1 MRSTNKIRA
10 SSKEEARVTGGR
22 YNVEALG
29 NMSDYNVYV
38 LNLKKS
44 LNQLKDKVQTM
55 DTTLDASLVT
65 QSINYH
71 GQQLQKTWEGERGE
85 EDLAKIGVG
94 TLDFAVY
101 QSRHKHLTFQ
111 DRSKRLKLHQFI
123 AKEASALFDASLME
137 EAPSSSS
144 LGTDSSAP
152 EDNLYALMP
161 PFETFLNVDKS
172 ARLRHFFDN
181 VKTGE
186 LIIGAVINRTTS
198 GMMLKVL
205 CTAGPTS
212 RYVADINVKA
222 FLPVTNIIPAMDK
235 KNVSRNYLMN
245 DTVCCEVIEVI
256 PDTDKMV
263 CGMKGVTRGAD
274 DPPPKPPLGLLSTD
288 DFPILY
294 KKTVDMKGESYEAIL
309 EKSPGFNNPNCVQ
322 YLSEMLGIANMHCT
336 NFATLRGGFA
346 ASEYADEL
354 RQAQAS
360 KWAFRSVAEGI
371 EHFKAGR
378 HSEAFQCLNKALS
391 IDPRNVEGLVARGAL
406 YANSGTFKK
415 AIEDFETSL
424 KLNPN
429 HANARKY
436 LGETLVALG
445 RSYEDEN
452 KITEAQKAYEDCLA
466 IIPFHEEAQNS
477 LDFLKSKT
485 STTKPLIE
493 PTELLLPGLTGAKS
507 SYEMKETL
515 KQLLNLTEKKD
526 KKKKKKRG
534 KGKKKRSSSSSSSS
548 SDSSSSS
555 SSSDSS
561 SSSSES
567 SDSEGPKKKKRRSQS
582 TNKRQRSLS
591 PLSKRMAMLGDGD
604 SASRTHNSQFNHPY
618 GYQPP
623 PPPATD
629 EMAPAIRSQADID
642 YELKVRKFLEMTKE
656 DSDYE
661 DKVRNF
667 LEETAQYKR
676 NRKMQELGQQ
686 TQPGPDHDKK
696 KKKKKDKKKKK
707 ESKRKRKEQE
717 REEKRKAKLSRGAA
731 NNSDYNLRDL
741 DNISDKKLR
750 DALRKELKGKSKR
763 DHSSDGEY
771 ERKHNDKRAM
781 EEMHG
786 IEELESKLSAYHVM
800 VEKEVLG
807 KREGRGSL
815 SPIDQAPPPP
825 LEKPK
830 WKMSMSAVK
839 ETMKKKETPNQKP
852 YKERYA
858 FEDSSDESQEN
869 SKAKESSEKGVSVR
883 RAMAMKEPPPLP
895 SAPPPVNSREP
906 DPPGTD
912 PPHPPR
918 KGKIVLDKFG
928 SFRIAHE
935 GETPVSVGDGPPE
948 QFVTRIKPPTPS
960 GRRPRSPP
968 SPRRRSSNSSEDDR
982 RSPKRSRSRSI
993 PRNYRSRSGSRSRS
1007 ASTGSGSAASR
1018 RRRSVSRRSR
1028 SRSDASRSYY
1038 SRSRSRSRSGSRD
1051 RPRRFV
1057 RRGNWRGRGGFE
1069 RGTYYRPRFHTYNG
1083 GGGGRGRGRGG
1094 DFRRDDGRR
1103 FQHEW
1108 RDHRGRGGRPFR
1120 PRRGG
1125 GGRGRP
1131 FRGGGYRDFRDRR
1144 GGRYSRSRS
1153 PDRSRRSRSYSPER
1167 RDKNRESYYS
1177 DSHRSEGE
1185 YEEERFVDRKEYDGK
1200 WADGNN
1206 EPERNSHVDEK
1217 PAEQPPPKE

>member
-1 MRSTNKIRA
+1 M
-10 SSKEEARVTGGR
+10 
-22 YNVEALG
+22 
-29 NMSDYNVYV
+29 
-38 LNLKKS
+38 
-44 LNQLKDKVQTM
+44 
-55 DTTLDASLVT
+55 
-65 QSINYH
+65 
-71 GQQLQKTWEGERGE
+71 
-85 EDLAKIGVG
+85 
-94 TLDFAVY
+94 F
-101 QSRHKHLTFQ
+101 
-111 DRSKRLKLHQFI
+111 
-123 AKEASALFDASLME
+123 
-137 EAPSSSS
+137 
-144 LGTDSSAP
+144 
-152 EDNLYALMP
+152 ALMP
-161 PFETFLNVDKS
+161 PFETFLTVDKS

-186 LIIGAVINRTTS
+186 LIIGAVINRTAS

-222 FLPVTNIIPAMDK
+222 FLPVTNIIPAVDK

-263 CGMKGVTRGAD
+263 CGMKGVTRGPD
-274 DPPPKPPLGLLSTD
+274 DPLPKPPLGLLSTD
-288 DFPILY
+288 DFPLIY
-294 KKTVDMKGESYEAIL
+294 KKTVEMKGESYEAIL

-322 YLSEMLGIANMHCT
+322 YLSEMLGITNMHCT
-336 NFATLRGGFA
+336 NFTALRGGFQT
-346 ASEYADEL
+346 SEYADEL

-485 STTKPLIE
+485 CVKPLIE
-493 PTELLLPGLTGAKS
+493 PAELLLPGLAGVK
-507 SYEMKETL
+507 SYEVKEAV
-515 KQLLNLTEKKD
+515 KQLLNLTEIKKD

-555 SSSDSS
+555 SSSESS

-567 SDSEGPKKKKRRSQS
+567 SDSEGPNRKKKRRSQS
-582 TNKRQRSLS
+582 SKNRQRSLS
-591 PLSKRMAMLGDGD
+591 PLSKRMAMLGEND

-623 PPPATD
+623 PPPVEEIVA
-629 EMAPAIRSQADID
+629 APRSQADVD
-642 YELKVRKFLEMTKE
+642 YELKVRKFLDMTKE

-661 DKVRNF
+661 DKVRSF

-686 TQPGPDHDKK
+686 PQPGAPQEHDKK

-717 REEKRKAKLSRGAA
+717 REEKRKAKLSRQATNHAEYSLGE
-731 NNSDYNLRDL
+731 LERL
-741 DNISDKKLR
+741 GDKKLR
-750 DALRKELKGKSKR
+750 DAIRKELKGKSKR
-763 DHSSDGEY
+763 DISEDNDY
-771 ERKHNDKRAM
+771 DRKHDKRLLDAHD
-781 EEMHG
+781 MHG
-786 IEELESKLSAYHVM
+786 LEELESKLSAYHVM
-800 VEKEVLG
+800 VEKEVLN
-807 KREGRGSL
+807 KRDGRGSV
-815 SPIDQAPPPP
+815 SPPDQAPPPP

-830 WKMSMSAVK
+830 WKMSMSAG
-839 ETMKKKETPNQKP
+839 
-852 YKERYA
+852 A
-858 FEDSSDESQEN
+858 
-869 SKAKESSEKGVSVR
+869 EKRKSVVIEGIQRAAPGDKNVSVR

-895 SAPPPVNSREP
+895 SAPPPPSKSREP

-912 PPHPPR
+912 HPHPHPPVR
-918 KGKIVLDKFG
+918 KGNIVLDKFG
-928 SFRIAHE
+928 SFRLAQE
-935 GETPVSVGDGPPE
+935 GETPVSVGDGRPE
-948 QFVTRIKPPTPS
+948 QFVTRIKPPSPS

-968 SPRRRSSNSSEDDR
+968 SPRRRSSNSSDR
-982 RSPKRSRSRSI
+982 SQKRSRSRSR
-993 PRNYRSRSGSRSRS
+993 PRKYRSRSGSRSGSR
-1007 ASTGSGSAASR
+1007 STGSQSPASR
-1018 RRRSVSRRSR
+1018 RRRSASARSR
-1028 SRSDASRSYY
+1028 SRSEGSRSYY

-1051 RPRRFV
+1051 RFRRFP

-1069 RGTYYRPRFHTYNG
+1069 RGT
-1083 GGGGRGRGRGG
+1083 
-1094 DFRRDDGRR
+1094 
-1103 FQHEW
+1103 
-1108 RDHRGRGGRPFR
+1108 
-1120 PRRGG
+1120 
-1125 GGRGRP
+1125 
-1131 FRGGGYRDFRDRR
+1131 GGYRDFRDRR
-1144 GGRYSRSRS
+1144 GGGRYSRSRS
-1153 PDRSRRSRSYSPER
+1153 PDRQRRSRSYSPER
-1167 RDKNRESYYS
+1167 RDKER
-1177 DSHRSEGE
+1177 DSEGE
-1185 YEEERFVDRKEYDGK
+1185 YEEERYVDRKEYDGK
-1200 WADGNN
+1200 WADGN
-1206 EPERNSHVDEK
+1206 EPERNAPNTEEK
-1217 PAEQPPPKE
+1217 PAEPAPKE

>member
-1 MRSTNKIRA
+1 M
-10 SSKEEARVTGGR
+10 E
-22 YNVEALG
+22 
-29 NMSDYNVYV
+29 
-38 LNLKKS
+38 
-44 LNQLKDKVQTM
+44 
-55 DTTLDASLVT
+55 TTLDASLVA

-71 GQQLQKTWEGERGE
+71 GQQLQKTWEAERGE
-85 EDLAKIGVG
+85 DDLAKMGVG
-94 TLDFAVY
+94 GLDFAVY

-111 DRSKRLKLHQFI
+111 DRGKRLKLHQFI
-123 AKEASALFDASLME
+123 AKEANALFDSSVQE

-144 LGTDSSAP
+144 LGADAPTP
-152 EDNLYALMP
+152 EDNLFALMP

-181 VKTGE
+181 VRTGE
-186 LIIGAVINRTTS
+186 LIIGAVINRTAS

-222 FLPVTNIIPAMDK
+222 FLPVSNIIPAVDK

-263 CGMKGVTRGAD
+263 CGMKGVTRGPD

-288 DFPILY
+288 DFPLVY
-294 KKTVDMKGESYEAIL
+294 KKTVDMKGESYEGIL

-322 YLSEMLGIANMHCT
+322 YLSELLGISNMHCT
-336 NFATLRGGFA
+336 NFASLRGGFA
-346 ASEYADEL
+346 STEYADEL

-493 PTELLLPGLTGAKS
+493 PAELLLPGLTGAKS
-507 SYEMKETL
+507 FEMKETL

-555 SSSDSS
+555 SSSESS
-561 SSSSES
+561 SSSSDS
-567 SDSEGPKKKKRRSQS
+567 SDSEGPNRKKKRRSQS
-582 TNKRQRSLS
+582 NNKRQRSLS
-591 PLSKRMAMLGDGD
+591 PLSKRMAMLGDAD

-623 PPPATD
+623 PPPVEEANP
-629 EMAPAIRSQADID
+629 APMRSQADID

-686 TQPGPDHDKK
+686 PQPGPDHDKK

-717 REEKRKAKLSRGAA
+717 REDKRKAKLAR
-731 NNSDYNLRDL
+731 NNEYSLRDL
-741 DNISDKKLR
+741 ENISDKKLR
-750 DALRKELKGKSKR
+750 DAIRKELKGKAKR
-763 DHSSDGEY
+763 DLSSDGEY
-771 ERKHNDKRAM
+771 DRKHDKRIM
-781 EEMHG
+781 EEMQG
-786 IEELESKLSAYHVM
+786 LEELESKLSAYHVM

-807 KREGRGSL
+807 KRERGSL
-815 SPIDQAPPPP
+815 SPLDQAPPPP

-839 ETMKKKETPNQKP
+839 DSVKKKEAPKS

-858 FEDSSDESQEN
+858 FEDSSDDSQEQ
-869 SKAKESSEKGVSVR
+869 SKPVGDKNVSVR
-883 RAMAMKEPPPLP
+883 RAMAMKEPAPL
-895 SAPPPVNSREP
+895 SSSNSKREP
-906 DPPGTD
+906 DPPGTE
-912 PPHPPR
+912 PPHPPVR
-918 KGKIVLDKFG
+918 KGNVVLDKFG
-928 SFRIAHE
+928 SFRLAQE
-935 GETPVSVGDGPPE
+935 GETPVSVGEGRPE
-948 QFVTRIKPPTPS
+948 QFVTRIKPPTPAA
-960 GRRPRSPP
+960 RRPRSPP
-968 SPRRRSSNSSEDDR
+968 EPRRRSSNSSDDDR
-982 RSPKRSRSRSI
+982 RENKRSRSRSR
-993 PRNYRSRSGSRSRS
+993 PRKYRSRSGSRSRS
-1007 ASTGSGSAASR
+1007 SSGSRSAASR
-1018 RRRSVSRRSR
+1018 RRRSASVRSVRSR

-1038 SRSRSRSRSGSRD
+1038 SRSRSRSGD
-1051 RPRRFV
+1051 RFRRTFN

-1083 GGGGRGRGRGG
+1083 GGRGRGRGQG

-1103 FQHEW
+1103 FNPEW
-1108 RDHRGRGGRPFR
+1108 RDRGQRGGRPFR

-1131 FRGGGYRDFRDRR
+1131 FRGGGFRDFRDRR

-1153 PDRSRRSRSYSPER
+1153 PDRTRRSRSYSPER
-1167 RDKNRESYYS
+1167 RDKDSRDSYSRYS
-1177 DSHRSEGE
+1177 AERDSHRSEGE
-1185 YEEERFVDRKEYDGK
+1185 YEEERYVDRKEYDGK
-1200 WADGNN
+1200 WADGN
-1206 EPERNSHVDEK
+1206 EQQERP
-1217 PAEQPPPKE
+1217 PAEEKAPEEPPKE

>member
-1 MRSTNKIRA
+1 
-10 SSKEEARVTGGR
+10 
-22 YNVEALG
+22 
-29 NMSDYNVYV
+29 
-38 LNLKKS
+38 
-44 LNQLKDKVQTM
+44 M
-55 DTTLDASLVT
+55 DTSLDASLVT

-71 GQQLQKTWEGERGE
+71 GQQLQKTWEAERGE
-85 EDLAKIGVG
+85 DDLSKIGVG
-94 TLDFAVY
+94 ALDFAVY

-111 DRSKRLKLHQFI
+111 DRGKRLKLHQFI
-123 AKEASALFDASLME
+123 TKEANALFDTSIME
-137 EAPSSSS
+137 ETPSSSS
-144 LGTDSSAP
+144 LGTDAPVP

-161 PFETFLNVDKS
+161 PFETFLSVDKL

-222 FLPVTNIIPAMDK
+222 FLPVTNIIPAVDK

-263 CGMKGVTRGAD
+263 CGMKGVTRGPD
-274 DPPPKPPLGLLSTD
+274 DPPPKPPLGLLTTD
-288 DFPILY
+288 DFPLIY

-322 YLSEMLGIANMHCT
+322 YLSELLGISNMHCT
-336 NFATLRGGFA
+336 NFPSLRGGFVPT
-346 ASEYADEL
+346 EYADEL

-493 PTELLLPGLTGAKS
+493 PAELLLPGLTGAK

-515 KQLLNLTEKKD
+515 KQLLNLTDKKD

-561 SSSSES
+561 SSSSET
-567 SDSEGPKKKKRRSQS
+567 SDSEGPNRKKKRRSQPNS
-582 TNKRQRSLS
+582 KRQRSLS
-591 PLSKRMAMLGDGD
+591 PLSKRMEMLGAPEAG
-604 SASRTHNSQFNHPY
+604 SRTHNSQFNHPY

-623 PPPATD
+623 PPPV
-629 EMAPAIRSQADID
+629 EEVNPEPQRSQADID

-686 TQPGPDHDKK
+686 PQPGADRDKK

-717 REEKRKAKLSRGAA
+717 REEKRKAKLARAAA
-731 NNSDYNLRDL
+731 NNEYSLRDL
-741 DNISDKKLR
+741 DNIGDKKLR
-750 DALRKELKGKSKR
+750 DAIRKELKSKKR
-763 DHSSDGEY
+763 DLSSDGEY
-771 ERKHNDKRAM
+771 DRKHDKRM
-781 EEMHG
+781 LDDMHG
-786 IEELESKLSAYHVM
+786 LEELESKLSAYHVM
-800 VEKEVLG
+800 VEKEVLH
-807 KREGRGSL
+807 KRDGRGSL

-839 ETMKKKETPNQKP
+839 DTVKKKETPVPKG
-852 YKERYA
+852 YKEHYA
-858 FEDSSDESQEN
+858 FEDSSDDSQEN
-869 SKAKESSEKGVSVR
+869 NKPSPSSGDKNVSVR

-895 SAPPPVNSREP
+895 SAPPPNKREP
-906 DPPGTD
+906 DPPGTE
-912 PPHPPR
+912 PSHPVR
-918 KGKIVLDKFG
+918 KGNIVLDKFG
-928 SFRIAHE
+928 SFRLAQE
-935 GETPVSVGDGPPE
+935 GETPVSVGDGRPE
-948 QFVTRIKPPTPS
+948 QFVTRIKPPSPS

-968 SPRRRSSNSSEDDR
+968 SPRRHSSNSSDDDR
-982 RSPKRSRSRSI
+982 RSKRSRSRSR
-993 PRNYRSRSGSRSRS
+993 PRKYRSRSRSRSRS
-1007 ASTGSGSAASR
+1007 ASSASGSVASR
-1018 RRRSVSRRSR
+1018 RRRSGSPRSR

-1038 SRSRSRSRSGSRD
+1038 SRSRSRSRSGSRF
-1051 RPRRFV
+1051 RRFV
-1057 RRGNWRGRGGFE
+1057 RRGNWRGRGGYE

-1094 DFRRDDGRR
+1094 GGDFRRDDGRR
-1103 FQHEW
+1103 FQQEW
-1108 RDHRGRGGRPFR
+1108 RDNRSRGGRPFR

-1131 FRGGGYRDFRDRR
+1131 FRGGGFRDFRDRR

-1153 PDRSRRSRSYSPER
+1153 PERPRRSRSYSPER
-1167 RDKNRESYYS
+1167 RDKDRDSYSRYS
-1177 DSHRSEGE
+1177 ERDSHRSEGE
-1185 YEEERFVDRKEYDGK
+1185 YEEERYVDRKEYDGK
-1200 WADGNN
+1200 WADGN
-1206 EPERNSHVDEK
+1206 EPERNAHPEEK
-1217 PAEQPPPKE
+1217 QPAEPAPKE

>member
-1 MRSTNKIRA
+1 
-10 SSKEEARVTGGR
+10 
-22 YNVEALG
+22 
-29 NMSDYNVYV
+29 
-38 LNLKKS
+38 
-44 LNQLKDKVQTM
+44 M
-55 DTTLDASLVT
+55 DPSLDASLVT

-71 GQQLQKTWEGERGE
+71 GQQLQKTWEAERGE
-85 EDLAKIGVG
+85 DDLTKIGVG
-94 TLDFAVY
+94 ALDFAVY

-111 DRSKRLKLHQFI
+111 DRGKRLKLHQFI
-123 AKEASALFDASLME
+123 AKEANALFDTSIME
-137 EAPSSSS
+137 ETPSSSS
-144 LGTDSSAP
+144 LGADAPTP

-186 LIIGAVINRTTS
+186 LIIGAVINRTAS

-222 FLPVTNIIPAMDK
+222 FLPVTNIIPAVDK

-263 CGMKGVTRGAD
+263 CGMKGITRGPD
-274 DPPPKPPLGLLSTD
+274 DAPPKPPLGLLSTD
-288 DFPILY
+288 DFPLVY

-322 YLSEMLGIANMHCT
+322 YLSELLGISNMHCT
-336 NFATLRGGFA
+336 NFSSLRGGFTPA
-346 ASEYADEL
+346 EYADEL

-485 STTKPLIE
+485 SATKPLIE
-493 PTELLLPGLTGAKS
+493 PAELLLPGLTGAK

-555 SSSDSS
+555 SSSESS
-561 SSSSES
+561 SSSSDS
-567 SDSEGPKKKKRRSQS
+567 NSEGPNRKKKRRSQPN
-582 TNKRQRSLS
+582 NKRQRSLS
-591 PLSKRMAMLGDGD
+591 PLSKRMEMLGAPEAG
-604 SASRTHNSQFNHPY
+604 SRTHNSQFNHPY

-623 PPPATD
+623 PPPV
-629 EMAPAIRSQADID
+629 EEVNPEPQRSQADID

-686 TQPGPDHDKK
+686 PQPGADRDKK
-696 KKKKKDKKKKK
+696 KKKKKDKSVPFTELFDLTGKKKK

-717 REEKRKAKLSRGAA
+717 REEKRKAKIARAAA
-731 NNSDYNLRDL
+731 NNDYSLRDL
-741 DNISDKKLR
+741 ENIGDKKLR
-750 DALRKELKGKSKR
+750 DAIRKELKGKKR
-763 DHSSDGEY
+763 DLSSDGEY
-771 ERKHNDKRAM
+771 DRKHDKRM
-781 EEMHG
+781 LDDMHG
-786 IEELESKLSAYHVM
+786 LEELESKLSAYHVM
-800 VEKEVLG
+800 VEKEVLH
-807 KREGRGSL
+807 KRDGRSSL
-815 SPIDQAPPPP
+815 SPDQAPPPP

-839 ETMKKKETPNQKP
+839 DTVKKKETPVPKG
-852 YKERYA
+852 YKEHYA
-858 FEDSSDESQEN
+858 FEDSSDDSQEN
-869 SKAKESSEKGVSVR
+869 PKPSPSSGDKNVSVR

-895 SAPPPVNSREP
+895 SAPPPNKREP
-906 DPPGTD
+906 DPPGTE
-912 PPHPPR
+912 PSHPVR
-918 KGKIVLDKFG
+918 KGNIVLDKFG
-928 SFRIAHE
+928 SFRLAQE
-935 GETPVSVGDGPPE
+935 GETPVSVGDGRPE
-948 QFVTRIKPPTPS
+948 QFVTRIKPPSPS

-968 SPRRRSSNSSEDDR
+968 SPRRHSSNSSDDER
-982 RSPKRSRSRSI
+982 RSKRSRSRSR
-993 PRNYRSRSGSRSRS
+993 PRKYRSRSRSRSRS
-1007 ASTGSGSAASR
+1007 ASSASGSVASR
-1018 RRRSVSRRSR
+1018 RRRSASPRSR

-1038 SRSRSRSRSGSRD
+1038 SRSRSRSRSGSRF
-1051 RPRRFV
+1051 RRFV

-1083 GGGGRGRGRGG
+1083 GGGRGRGRGGG

-1103 FQHEW
+1103 FQQEW
-1108 RDHRGRGGRPFR
+1108 RDNRSRGGRPFR

-1131 FRGGGYRDFRDRR
+1131 FRGGFRDFRDRR

-1153 PDRSRRSRSYSPER
+1153 PERTRRSRSYSPER
-1167 RDKNRESYYS
+1167 RDKDRDSYSRYS
-1177 DSHRSEGE
+1177 ERDSHRSEGE
-1185 YEEERFVDRKEYDGK
+1185 YEEERYVDRKEYDGK
-1200 WADGNN
+1200 WADGN
-1206 EPERNSHVDEK
+1206 EPERNSHPEEK
-1217 PAEQPPPKE
+1217 QPAEQAPKE

>member
-1 MRSTNKIRA
+1 
-10 SSKEEARVTGGR
+10 
-22 YNVEALG
+22 
-29 NMSDYNVYV
+29 
-38 LNLKKS
+38 
-44 LNQLKDKVQTM
+44 M
-55 DTTLDASLVT
+55 DPPLDAALVA

-71 GQQLQKTWEGERGE
+71 GQQLQKTWEAERGE
-85 EDLAKIGVG
+85 EDLVKIGIG
-94 TLDFAVY
+94 PLDFAVY

-123 AKEASALFDASLME
+123 AKEANVLFDATVME
-137 EAPSSSS
+137 ETPSSSS
-144 LGTDSSAP
+144 LGADATTP

-186 LIIGAVINRTTS
+186 LIIGAVINRTAS

-222 FLPVTNIIPAMDK
+222 FLPVGNIIPAVDK

-263 CGMKGVTRGAD
+263 CGMKGITRGPD
-274 DPPPKPPLGLLSTD
+274 EPPPKPPLGLLSTD
-288 DFPILY
+288 DFPLVY
-294 KKTVDMKGESYEAIL
+294 KKTMEMKGESYEAIL

-322 YLSEMLGIANMHCT
+322 YLSELLGIANMHCT
-336 NFATLRGGFA
+336 NFASLRGGFSS
-346 ASEYADEL
+346 SEYADEL

-466 IIPFHEEAQNS
+466 IIPFHEEAKNS

-493 PTELLLPGLTGAKS
+493 PDELLLPGLTGAKS
-507 SYEMKETL
+507 FEMKETL

-555 SSSDSS
+555 SSSESS

-567 SDSEGPKKKKRRSQS
+567 SESEGPNRKKKRRSQS
-582 TNKRQRSLS
+582 NNKRQRSLS
-591 PLSKRMAMLGDGD
+591 PLSKRMAMLGDAD

-623 PPPATD
+623 PPPIEETNN
-629 EMAPAIRSQADID
+629 APMRSQADID

-661 DKVRNF
+661 EKVRNF

-686 TQPGPDHDKK
+686 IQPGADHDKK

-717 REEKRKAKLSRGAA
+717 REEKRKAKLSR
-731 NNSDYNLRDL
+731 NNSDYTLREL
-741 DNISDKKLR
+741 ENISDKKLR
-750 DALRKELKGKSKR
+750 DAIRKELKGKSKR
-763 DHSSDGEY
+763 DQSSDGEY
-771 ERKHNDKRAM
+771 DRKHEKSRLLD
-781 EEMHG
+781 EMPG
-786 IEELESKLSAYHVM
+786 LEELESKLNAYHSM

-807 KREGRGSL
+807 KRDGRGSI

-839 ETMKKKETPNQKP
+839 EPRVKKKETPVPKG

-858 FEDSSDESQEN
+858 FEDSSDDSQDHPKPSPGDKN
-869 SKAKESSEKGVSVR
+869 VSVR

-895 SAPPPVNSREP
+895 SAPPPKSSREP
-906 DPPGTD
+906 DPPGTEATHAAHHQQHPHA
-912 PPHPPR
+912 PPVR
-918 KGKIVLDKFG
+918 KGNIVLDKFG
-928 SFRIAHE
+928 SFRLAQE
-935 GETPVSVGDGPPE
+935 GETPVSVPDGGRPE

-960 GRRPRSPP
+960 ARRPRSPP
-968 SPRRRSSNSSEDDR
+968 SPRRHSSNSSDDGR
-982 RSPKRSRSRSI
+982 RSPKRSRSRSR
-993 PRNYRSRSGSRSRS
+993 PRKYRFRSGSRSASRSVSS
-1007 ASTGSGSAASR
+1007 ASGSVASR
-1018 RRRSVSRRSR
+1018 RRRSASPRSR

-1038 SRSRSRSRSGSRD
+1038 SRSRSRSRSVSRD
-1051 RPRRFV
+1051 RMRRFN

-1083 GGGGRGRGRGG
+1083 GGNRGRGRG

-1108 RDHRGRGGRPFR
+1108 RDNRSRGGRPFR

-1131 FRGGGYRDFRDRR
+1131 FRGGFRDFRDRR
-1144 GGRYSRSRS
+1144 VIGRYSRSRS
-1153 PDRSRRSRSYSPER
+1153 LDRTRRSRSYSPER
-1167 RDKNRESYYS
+1167 RDKERDRLPVHEAGAAPAAPERN
-1177 DSHRSEGE
+1177 HRSEGE
-1185 YEEERFVDRKEYDGK
+1185 YEEERYVDRKEYDGK
-1200 WADGNN
+1200 WADGN
-1206 EPERNSHVDEK
+1206 EPEPRHVEEK
-1217 PAEQPPPKE
+1217 PEEPPKE

>member
-1 MRSTNKIRA
+1 
-10 SSKEEARVTGGR
+10 
-22 YNVEALG
+22 
-29 NMSDYNVYV
+29 
-38 LNLKKS
+38 
-44 LNQLKDKVQTM
+44 M
-55 DTTLDASLVT
+55 DPPLDASLVA
-65 QSINYH
+65 QSLNYH
-71 GQQLQKTWEGERGE
+71 GQQLQKTWEAERGE

-94 TLDFAVY
+94 PLDFAVY

-123 AKEASALFDASLME
+123 AKEANVLFDSTVTE
-137 EAPSSSS
+137 EPTSSS
-144 LGTDSSAP
+144 LGADATAP
-152 EDNLYALMP
+152 EDNLFALMP

-186 LIIGAVINRTTS
+186 LIIGAVINRTAS

-222 FLPVTNIIPAMDK
+222 FLPVGNIIPAVDK

-263 CGMKGVTRGAD
+263 CGMKGVTRGPD

-288 DFPILY
+288 DFPLVY
-294 KKTVDMKGESYEAIL
+294 KKTMEMKGESYEAIL

-322 YLSEMLGIANMHCT
+322 YLSELLGISNMHCT
-336 NFATLRGGFA
+336 NFASLRGGF
-346 ASEYADEL
+346 SSSDYADEL

-452 KITEAQKAYEDCLA
+452 KIAEAQKAYEDCLA

-493 PTELLLPGLTGAKS
+493 PDELLLPGLTGAKS
-507 SYEMKETL
+507 FEMKETL

-555 SSSDSS
+555 SSSESS
-561 SSSSES
+561 SSSSDS
-567 SDSEGPKKKKRRSQS
+567 SESEGPNRKKKRRSQS
-582 TNKRQRSLS
+582 NNKRQRSLS
-591 PLSKRMAMLGDGD
+591 PLSKRMAMLGDAD

-623 PPPATD
+623 PPVEEPAS
-629 EMAPAIRSQADID
+629 APARSQADVD

-686 TQPGPDHDKK
+686 TQPGAEHDKK

-717 REEKRKAKLSRGAA
+717 REEKRKSKLSRMS
-731 NNSDYNLRDL
+731 NNSEYSLRDL
-741 DNISDKKLR
+741 ENIGDKKLR
-750 DALRKELKGKSKR
+750 DAIRKELKGKSKR
-763 DHSSDGEY
+763 DLSSEGEY
-771 ERKHNDKRAM
+771 DRKHEKSRILD
-781 EEMHG
+781 EMHG
-786 IEELESKLSAYHVM
+786 LEELESKLSAYHVM

-807 KREGRGSL
+807 KRDGRGSV
-815 SPIDQAPPPP
+815 SPIDQAPPLP

-839 ETMKKKETPNQKP
+839 EPPKKKETPVPKG

-858 FEDSSDESQEN
+858 FEDSSDDSQEHPKPAPGDKN
-869 SKAKESSEKGVSVR
+869 VSVR

-895 SAPPPVNSREP
+895 SAPPPKLSREP
-906 DPPGTD
+906 DPPGTEPHQQHPHA
-912 PPHPPR
+912 PPVR
-918 KGKIVLDKFG
+918 KGNIVLDKFG
-928 SFRIAHE
+928 SFRLAQE
-935 GETPVSVGDGPPE
+935 GETPVSVGDGRPE

-968 SPRRRSSNSSEDDR
+968 SPRRHSSNSSDDAR
-982 RSPKRSRSRSI
+982 RSPKRSRSRSR
-993 PRNYRSRSGSRSRS
+993 PRKYRFRSGSRSASRSVSS
-1007 ASTGSGSAASR
+1007 ASGSVASR
-1018 RRRSVSRRSR
+1018 RRRSASPRSR

-1038 SRSRSRSRSGSRD
+1038 SRSRSRSRSMSRD
-1051 RPRRFV
+1051 RMRRFN

-1083 GGGGRGRGRGG
+1083 GGNRGRGRG

-1108 RDHRGRGGRPFR
+1108 RDNRSRGGRPFR

-1131 FRGGGYRDFRDRR
+1131 FRGGFRDFRDRR
-1144 GGRYSRSRS
+1144 VGRYSRSRS
-1153 PDRSRRSRSYSPER
+1153 PDRTRRSRSYSPER
-1167 RDKNRESYYS
+1167 RDKER

-1185 YEEERFVDRKEYDGK
+1185 YEEERYVDRKEYDGK
-1200 WADGNN
+1200 WADGN
-1206 EPERNSHVDEK
+1206 EPERNHNTEEK
-1217 PAEQPPPKE
+1217 PEEPPKE

>member
-1 MRSTNKIRA
+1 
-10 SSKEEARVTGGR
+10 
-22 YNVEALG
+22 
-29 NMSDYNVYV
+29 
-38 LNLKKS
+38 
-44 LNQLKDKVQTM
+44 M
-55 DTTLDASLVT
+55 DGKLDASLVT

-71 GQQLQKTWEGERGE
+71 GQQLQKTWEAERGE
-85 EDLAKIGVG
+85 DDLSKIGIG
-94 TLDFAVY
+94 ALDFAVY

-111 DRSKRLKLHQFI
+111 DRGKRLKLHQFI
-123 AKEASALFDASLME
+123 AKEANALFDTSVQE
-137 EAPSSSS
+137 ETPSSSS
-144 LGTDSSAP
+144 LGTDATAP

-172 ARLRHFFDN
+172 ARLRHFFEN

-186 LIIGAVINRTTS
+186 LVIGAVINRTAS

-222 FLPVTNIIPAMDK
+222 FLPVGNIIPAMDK

-263 CGMKGVTRGAD
+263 CGMKGVTRGPD

-288 DFPILY
+288 DFPLVY

-309 EKSPGFNNPNCVQ
+309 EKSPGFNNPNCIQ
-322 YLSEMLGIANMHCT
+322 YLSELLGISNMHCT
-336 NFATLRGGFA
+336 NFASLRGGFSPA
-346 ASEYADEL
+346 EYADEL

-493 PTELLLPGLTGAKS
+493 PAELLLPGLTGAKS
-507 SYEMKETL
+507 FEMKETI
-515 KQLLNLTEKKD
+515 KQLLNLTEKKE

-555 SSSDSS
+555 SSSESS
-561 SSSSES
+561 SSSSDS
-567 SDSEGPKKKKRRSQS
+567 SDSEGPNRKKKRRAQS
-582 TNKRQRSLS
+582 NNKRQRSLS
-591 PLSKRMAMLGDGD
+591 PLSKRMAMLGETD
-604 SASRTHNSQFNHPY
+604 ATRTHNSQFNHPY

-623 PPPATD
+623 PPPVEEAN
-629 EMAPAIRSQADID
+629 APPRSQADTD

-686 TQPGPDHDKK
+686 QQPSGDHDKK

-717 REEKRKAKLSRGAA
+717 REDKRKSKLARTAA
-731 NNSDYNLRDL
+731 NNDYNLRDL
-741 DNISDKKLR
+741 DNIGDKKLR
-750 DALRKELKGKSKR
+750 DAIRKELKGKSKR
-763 DHSSDGEY
+763 DLSSDGEY
-771 ERKHNDKRAM
+771 DRKHSDKRILD
-781 EEMHG
+781 EMHG
-786 IEELESKLSAYHVM
+786 LEELESKLSAYHVM
-800 VEKEVLG
+800 VENAS
-807 KREGRGSL
+807 KRERGSV
-815 SPIDQAPPPP
+815 SPLDQAPPPP

-839 ETMKKKETPNQKP
+839 DPRVQKKEKSSSKG
-852 YKERYA
+852 YKEHYA
-858 FEDSSDESQEN
+858 FEDSSDDSQDPPKPPTSGDKN
-869 SKAKESSEKGVSVR
+869 VSVR

-895 SAPPPVNSREP
+895 SSNNKNREP
-906 DPPGTD
+906 DPPGTEQ
-912 PPHPPR
+912 HPPVR
-918 KGKIVLDKFG
+918 KGNIVLDKFG
-928 SFRIAHE
+928 SFRLAQE
-935 GETPVSVGDGPPE
+935 GETPVSVGGQRPE
-948 QFVTRIKPPTPS
+948 QFVTRIKPPTPGAGGGGGAGA

-968 SPRRRSSNSSEDDR
+968 SPRRRSSTSDDAR
-982 RSPKRSRSRSI
+982 GQHRSR
-993 PRNYRSRSGSRSRS
+993 PRKYRSRSGSRSRS
-1007 ASTGSGSAASR
+1007 ASSGSGSAGSR
-1018 RRRSVSRRSR
+1018 RRRSGSPRSR

-1051 RPRRFV
+1051 GRFRRFN

-1069 RGTYYRPRFHTYNG
+1069 RGTYYRPRFHTFNG
-1083 GGGGRGRGRGG
+1083 AGRGRGRGG
-1094 DFRRDDGRR
+1094 NDFRRDDQRR
-1103 FQHEW
+1103 FQPDW
-1108 RDHRGRGGRPFR
+1108 RDNRSRGGRPFR
-1120 PRRGG
+1120 PRRGQ

-1131 FRGGGYRDFRDRR
+1131 FRGGFRDFRDRR

-1153 PDRSRRSRSYSPER
+1153 PDRTRRSRSYSPER
-1167 RDKNRESYYS
+1167 RDKDRDSYS
-1177 DSHRSEGE
+1177 RFSERGSHRSEGE
-1185 YEEERFVDRKEYDGK
+1185 YEEERYVDRKEYDGK
-1200 WADGNN
+1200 WADGN
-1206 EPERNSHVDEK
+1206 EPERNHTEEK
-1217 PAEQPPPKE
+1217 PSEPAPKE

>member
-1 MRSTNKIRA
+1 
-10 SSKEEARVTGGR
+10 
-22 YNVEALG
+22 
-29 NMSDYNVYV
+29 
-38 LNLKKS
+38 
-44 LNQLKDKVQTM
+44 M
-55 DTTLDASLVT
+55 DNTLDAPLVA

-71 GQQLQKTWEGERGE
+71 GQQLQKTWEAERGE
-85 EDLAKIGVG
+85 DDLAKIGVG
-94 TLDFAVY
+94 ALDFAAY
-101 QSRHKHLTFQ
+101 QARHKHLTFQ
-111 DRSKRLKLHQFI
+111 DRGKRLKLHQFI
-123 AKEASALFDASLME
+123 AKEAGVLFDSSLTE
-137 EAPSSSS
+137 ETPSSSS
-144 LGTDSSAP
+144 LGADATTP
-152 EDNLYALMP
+152 EDKLYALMP

-222 FLPVTNIIPAMDK
+222 FLPVTNIIQAVDK
-235 KNVSRNYLMN
+235 KNVSRYYLMN
-245 DTVCCEVIEVI
+245 DTVCCEVLEVI

-263 CGMKGVTRGAD
+263 VGMKGVTRGPD

-288 DFPILY
+288 DFPLIY

-309 EKSPGFNNPNCVQ
+309 EKSPGFNNPNCIQ
-322 YLSEMLGIANMHCT
+322 YLSELLGISNMHCS
-336 NFATLRGGFA
+336 NFSSLRGGF
-346 ASEYADEL
+346 SPTDYADEL

-493 PTELLLPGLTGAKS
+493 PAELLLPGLTSAKS
-507 SYEMKETL
+507 FEMKETL

-561 SSSSES
+561 SSSSDTS
-567 SDSEGPKKKKRRSQS
+567 GPNRKKKRRSRS
-582 TNKRQRSLS
+582 HNKRQRSLS
-591 PLSKRMAMLGDGD
+591 PLSKRLLGEQD

-623 PPPATD
+623 PPPV
-629 EMAPAIRSQADID
+629 EENAPPPVRTQADID

-667 LEETAQYKR
+667 LEETATYKR

-686 TQPGPDHDKK
+686 PQPGADHDKK

-717 REEKRKAKLSRGAA
+717 REDKRKSKLARAA
-731 NNSDYNLRDL
+731 ASGDYNLE
-741 DNISDKKLR
+741 NIGDKKLR
-750 DALRKELKGKSKR
+750 DAIRKELKGKSKR
-763 DHSSDGEY
+763 DLSSEGDY
-771 ERKHNDKRAM
+771 DRKHTDKRIM
-781 EEMHG
+781 DEMHG
-786 IEELESKLSAYHVM
+786 LEELESKLSAYHVM
-800 VEKEVLG
+800 VEKEVMN
-807 KREGRGSL
+807 KRDARSA
-815 SPIDQAPPPP
+815 SPPDQVPPPP

-839 ETMKKKETPNQKP
+839 DKVKKKDTPGSKG

-858 FEDSSDESQEN
+858 FEDSSDDSQDPPKPSPGSGDKN
-869 SKAKESSEKGVSVR
+869 VSVR
-883 RAMAMKEPPPLP
+883 RAMALKEPPR
-895 SAPPPVNSREP
+895 REP
-906 DPPGTD
+906 DPPGTE
-912 PPHPPR
+912 PSHPPVR
-918 KGKIVLDKFG
+918 KGNIVLDKFG
-928 SFRIAHE
+928 SFRLAQE
-935 GETPVSVGDGPPE
+935 GETPMSVGEGRPE
-948 QFVTRIKPPTPS
+948 QFVTRIKPPSPS
-960 GRRPRSPP
+960 ARRPRSPP
-968 SPRRRSSNSSEDDR
+968 SPRRHSSPSSDDDR
-982 RSPKRSRSRSI
+982 RSHKRSR
-993 PRNYRSRSGSRSRS
+993 PRKYRSRSGSRSRS
-1007 ASTGSGSAASR
+1007 ASSGSGSGSR
-1018 RRRSVSRRSR
+1018 RRRSGSRRSR
-1028 SRSDASRSYY
+1028 SRSEGSRSYY
-1038 SRSRSRSRSGSRD
+1038 SRSRSRSRSRSGD
-1051 RPRRFV
+1051 RFRRFN
-1057 RRGNWRGRGGFE
+1057 RRGNWRGRGGYE
-1069 RGTYYRPRFHTYNG
+1069 RGTYYRPRFHTYNNG
-1083 GGGGRGRGRGG
+1083 PRGRGRGG
-1094 DFRRDDGRR
+1094 DMRRDDGRR
-1103 FQHEW
+1103 FPGEW
-1108 RDHRGRGGRPFR
+1108 REHRGRGNRPFR

-1125 GGRGRP
+1125 PRGRP
-1131 FRGGGYRDFRDRR
+1131 FRGGFRDFRDRR
-1144 GGRYSRSRS
+1144 GGGGNRYSRSRS
-1153 PDRSRRSRSYSPER
+1153 PDRTRRSRSYSPNER
-1167 RDKNRESYYS
+1167 REKDRDSYSRYS
-1177 DSHRSEGE
+1177 ERDSHRSEGE

-1200 WADGNN
+1200 WADGN
-1206 EPERNSHVDEK
+1206 EPERPPAEEK
-1217 PAEQPPPKE
+1217 PAAEEPAPKE